1 MTLGEAK
8 SEVLKLLD
16 ETKPKADL
24 TGRLDPLFF
33 DMGQKEVALYY
44 PSGAKKRTRRRM
56 KKTLP
61 QDCKPRYV
69 IVDGIAHPYTKY
81 SQLPDAF
88 TLRYEAYPA
97 DIPDNAPDE
106 TEFDLPDEA
115 VLAVI
120 FFSLRRRR
128 RAWNTT
134 SGFSRAFTRS
144 IRASFQTFRGRR
156 TARRRS

>member
-24 TGRLDPLFF
+24 TGRLDRFF

-44 PSGAKKRTRRRM
+44 PIWREKTYAAEDE
-56 KKTLP
+56 KTLP
-61 QDCKPRYV
+61 QDCCKPRYV

-120 FFSLRRRR
+120 FSLRRRR

-156 TARRRS
+156 TARRQS